1 MSSLLSFGTAHFKTE
16 SEAENKDVRS
26 VAGTNLRSSRIFLIY
41 LLTNQIK
48 VLSFILGHQRNV
60 TDNSC
65 LVHKNLLSYFP
76 KNTEKPVKY
85 CSTFSSKILES

>member
-1 MSSLLSFGTAHFKTE
+1 MMRGR
-16 SEAENKDVRS
+16 SE
-26 VAGTNLRSSRIFLIY
+26 AGTNLRSSRKFLY
-41 LLTNQIK
+41 SLTNQIK

-65 LVHKNLLSYFP
+65 LVHKNVLSYFP
-76 KNTEKPVKY
+76 KNKEKPVKY